1 MLNGRFLMY
10 EYMENGS
17 LKDHLHCMLF
27 PLLLYLLIPPLLL
40 FLFLILLLASSSSFV
55 GFECAL
61 LEVTLSAGVC
71 VWGQV

>member
-1 MLNGRFLMY
+1 MY

-27 PLLLYLLIPPLLL
+27 PLLLLYLLIPPLLL

-61 LEVTLSAGVC
+61 
-71 VWGQV
+71 